1 MRMKLGHRENN
12 CPKLGSVWFE
22 PTLLRLGSSPTPC
35 SLIYT
40 TRANSS
46 QNRAGPRPLHFLAT
60 VTRKT
65 HWGLQEKSDGIEVV
79 RPNLLSLV

>member
-1 MRMKLGHRENN
+1 MRMKLRHKENN
-12 CPKLGSVWFE
+12 CPNLGNVWFE

-46 QNRAGPRPLHFLAT
+46 QNRAEPEATALPCYCHPQNPLGSPGKIRWNQGGK
-60 VTRKT
+60 V
-65 HWGLQEKSDGIEVV
+65 
-79 RPNLLSLV
+79 